1 MAVDLQKTV
10 STDGKTIR
18 YRFDSPFAYTV
29 SGQDELGG
37 YIGFPYNEEGD
48 CDGQSHKM
56 IVTVSGTTAT
66 LAPTYIGMN
75 WADYG
80 KFSIGQIV
88 GNLKNANGIIT
99 DTDTYPLGI
108 YKKGE
113 NTPGTITWPANSLF
127 IKLSE
132 YNGGYVGVASNPSM
146 LFLSSDDFKAYLDSL
161 NEGE

>member
-56 IVTVSGTTAT
+56 IVKVSGTTAT

-88 GNLKNANGIIT
+88 GNLKMLMASLQIQIHILLEFTRRVRIHQEQLPGQPTLCSSNFQ
-99 DTDTYPLGI
+99 
-108 YKKGE
+108 
-113 NTPGTITWPANSLF
+113 NTM
-127 IKLSE
+127 
-132 YNGGYVGVASNPSM
+132 VAM
-146 LFLSSDDFKAYLDSL
+146 LV
-161 NEGE
+161 